1 MLDFLKKKKL
11 VSEEIN
17 KNCTCCSSE
26 KLYCCYTLESQFLL
40 NCQNCG
46 LYFFADS
53 PSDKDL
59 SDYYKTI
66 YSQIHQKQLHDLLK
80 VNYDSGFF
88 KTLLNNLKNYHG
100 QITKENPKILDY
112 GCGHGFFLKVAKE
125 NGFEAYGVE
134 YDDEVAK
141 FNENELK
148 IKMLSNGELENTSD
162 NTFDIIRMN
171 HSLEHLPH
179 PEIILEILHKKLKP
193 NGIIVISS
201 PNFSQK
207 IVKSN
212 TAKLYDLVFPEHLYY
227 FTLQSII
234 KLLTR
239 LEFSVETN
247 ITQFA
252 NIHQVLRILGIN
264 SGTEI
269 DEKDEFYQVLKNI
282 LENEPF
288 FAGANFFVT
297 ARKKTESKQRS
308 EDNKTNPKFFITLL
322 RKYLITGQDLSN
334 VPFDNI
340 TSYEPKERGHHFNI
354 KSNNLLW
361 NILFPFQTNY
371 ENGKIYLS
379 GTVSLLNSLNTSVSV
394 MNSQMEPLEKKTKNL
409 ETNEIH
415 NFLIENNFSNEEKNK
430 PLFVS
435 ISGYGNAE
443 LFVSDLIVTEHK
455 LN

>member
-26 KLYCCYTLESQFLL
+26 KLYCCYTLDSQFLL

-59 SDYYKTI
+59 SDYYKTT

-80 VNYDSGFF
+80 ENYDSGFF

-100 QITKENPKILDY
+100 QIQKENPKILDY
-112 GCGHGFFLKVAKE
+112 GCGHGFFLKTAKE

-162 NTFDIIRMN
+162 NTFDIIRIN

-201 PNFSQK
+201 PNFSKK

-212 TAKLYDLVFPEHLYY
+212 PTKLYDLVFPEHLYY
-227 FTLQSII
+227 FTIQSIT
-234 KLLTR
+234 KLLSR
-239 LEFSVETN
+239 LGFSVETN

-269 DEKDEFYQVLKNI
+269 DEKDEFYQGLKNI

-288 FAGANFFVT
+288 FAGSNFFVT
-297 ARKKTESKQRS
+297 ARKKLESKHSS
-308 EDNKTNPKFFITLL
+308 EDNKTNTKFFITSMK
-322 RKYLITGQDLSN
+322 KYLISDDLSN
-334 VPFDNI
+334 INLDSTSSFD
-340 TSYEPKERGHHFNI
+340 PK
-354 KSNNLLW
+354 
-361 NILFPFQTNY
+361 
-371 ENGKIYLS
+371 
-379 GTVSLLNSLNTSVSV
+379 
-394 MNSQMEPLEKKTKNL
+394 
-409 ETNEIH
+409 
-415 NFLIENNFSNEEKNK
+415 
-430 PLFVS
+430 
-435 ISGYGNAE
+435 
-443 LFVSDLIVTEHK
+443 
-455 LN
+455 